1 MRAFKTLLRDLS
13 LNSWGIL
20 KVGCIGKDIY
30 GVQLTTSSLFGDDG
44 VVTFT
49 SRLLAKVFKSV
60 LCKHVKGT
68 VNSDLAA
75 WERLPS
81 FLCLPSLCKDRE
93 MLNTN

>member
-1 MRAFKTLLRDLS
+1 MPAFKTLLRDLS
-13 LNSWGIL
+13 LNSWGIM
-20 KVGCIGKDIY
+20 KVGCIGRDID

-49 SRLLAKVFKSV
+49 SRLLAKVFKRV

-75 WERLPS
+75 
-81 FLCLPSLCKDRE
+81 
-93 MLNTN
+93 

>member
-1 MRAFKTLLRDLS
+1 MPAFKTLLRDLT
-13 LNSWGIL
+13 LNSGGIM
-20 KVGCIGKDIY
+20 KVGCIGKDID

-49 SRLLAKVFKSV
+49 SRLLAKVFKRV

-75 WERLPS
+75 
-81 FLCLPSLCKDRE
+81 
-93 MLNTN
+93 